1 MMTPAERRALINRP
15 FPVVRFLTTSYPHAG
30 TLIVRDPDPNTL
42 KKRLADGDTLSP
54 TEDVNYDV
62 YSTPRAGTS
71 TATVRSKQDSVG
83 QTHRQRFAVNRAPWQ
98 MLGARAIDTLDTFI
112 R

>member
-1 MMTPAERRALINRP
+1 MMTPAERRALIERP

-42 KKRLADGDTLSP
+42 KKRLADGDSLSP
-54 TEDVNYDV
+54 ADLA
-62 YSTPRAGTS
+62 S
-71 TATVRSKQDSVG
+71 
-83 QTHRQRFAVNRAPWQ
+83 
-98 MLGARAIDTLDTFI
+98 DTLDTFI

>member
-1 MMTPAERRALINRP
+1 MLSHAERRALINRP
-15 FPVVRFLTTSYPHAG
+15 FPVVRTLTTSYPHAG

-54 TEDVNYDV
+54 AD
-62 YSTPRAGTS
+62 
-71 TATVRSKQDSVG
+71 
-83 QTHRQRFAVNRAPWQ
+83 
-98 MLGARAIDTLDTFI
+98 LAIDTLDTFI

>member
-42 KKRLADGDTLSP
+42 KKPLADGDTLSP
-54 TEDVNYDV
+54 AEDANYDV
-62 YSTPRAGTS
+62 YSTPRKGTS
-71 TATVRSKQDSVG
+71 AATVRSKHESRG
-83 QTHRQRFAVNRAPWQ
+83 KTRRQKFAVNRAPWQ
-98 MLGARAIDTLDTFI
+98 MPAARPIDTLNTFI